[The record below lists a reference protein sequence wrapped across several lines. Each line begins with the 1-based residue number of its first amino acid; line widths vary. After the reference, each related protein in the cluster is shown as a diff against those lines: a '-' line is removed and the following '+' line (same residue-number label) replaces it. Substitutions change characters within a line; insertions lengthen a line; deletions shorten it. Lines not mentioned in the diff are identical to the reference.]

1 MRLATSLFLVGM
13 ISTTIG
19 ATLAS
24 MTLSAQTAKK
34 PIALAI
40 HGGAGTINRDKMTP
54 AIEQEYRA
62 KLQEALKAGYSILQR
77 GGTALDA
84 VQAAVIVMEDS
95 PLFNAGKGAVFTAE
109 RTNELDAAVMDG
121 KTLKAGAVAGV
132 RGVKNPVVLAR
143 LVMDSS
149 PHVMLV
155 GKGAEQFAKE
165 QGLERMPDKYFYTER
180 RWNELLKMQSENKS
194 TQVPQETPD
203 EKASSV
209 KQSKKEKSSKEKS
222 SKDKKRSALQP
233 NEEASETHYPD
244 ERKFGTVGAVALDSA
259 GNLAAATSTGGM
271 TNKKY
276 GRVGDCPIIGAG
288 TFADNNSCAVSATGH
303 GEYFIRSVVGYDIAA
318 QMAYK
323 GVTVWKAAEN
333 VVLKKLVERG
343 GAGGVIALDA
353 QGNIAMPHNTSGMY
367 RGAIFPDG
375 TMTIEIFKTEK

>member
-1 MRLATSLFLVGM
+1 MRFIPSSFIVVM
-13 ISTTIG
+13 ISTTLF
-19 ATLAS
+19 A
-24 MTLSAQTAKK
+24 MPLSAQTAPK

-54 AIEQEYRA
+54 AVEQEYRA
-62 KLQEALKAGYSILQR
+62 KLQEALQAGYSILQR

-84 VQAAVIVMEDS
+84 VQAAVMVMEDS

-132 RGVKNPVVLAR
+132 RGVKNPVALAR
-143 LVMDSS
+143 LVMDKS

-180 RWNELLKMQSENKS
+180 RWNELLKMQNDK
-194 TQVPQETPD
+194 TDVQTPQETPE
-203 EKASSV
+203 EKTAAR
-209 KQSKKEKSSKEKS
+209 KQSKKEKLPKG
-222 SKDKKRSALQP
+222 KKRSAIQLNEPRNTSP
-233 NEEASETHYPD
+233 NVKEYPD

-318 QMAYK
+318 QIAYK
-323 GVTVWKAAEN
+323 GVTVREAADN

-343 GAGGVIALDA
+343 GAGGVIAVDA

-367 RGAIFPDG
+367 RGAISPDG
-375 TMTIEIFKTEK
+375 TMTIEIFKQEK